1 MAEPSN
7 RIETSRNAKREEAG
21 ETQAGEKFGN
31 NNKKEKRREKKKG
44 KEKPKKKEKITVK
57 ADDRSIRAA

>member
-31 NNKKEKRREKKKG
+31 NNKKEKRREKKKER
-44 KEKPKKKEKITVK
+44 KSQKKRKK
-57 ADDRSIRAA
+57 

>member
-31 NNKKEKRREKKKG
+31 NNKKEKRREKKKER
-44 KEKPKKKEKITVK
+44 KSQKKKEKITVK